1 MKRKIEQPFYTNT
14 ERNQISCIFEF
25 ADGSRAQA
33 MVNKMNGDDV
43 NPDWSEIIESF
54 GVDDIEQRT
63 KEVIEL
69 DVARQKEGLAGEKR
83 QFEEQ
88 LFNLKLEVFE
98 IPEIKASKNTKL
110 KSKIRRAK
118 KPLEVELW
126 AGVLLKSEWDI
137 SIAEEPKPAPV
148 AKKEPVTKKPSTKK
162 RATSKAPAKKAPSKN
177 EA

>member
-69 DVARQKEGLAGEKR
+69 DIARQKEGLAGEKR
-83 QFEEQ
+83 QFEEH
-88 LFNLKLEVFE
+88 LFNLKLEIFE

-118 KPLEVELW
+118 KPLEVQLW
-126 AGVLLKSEWDI
+126 AGVLLKTEWD
-137 SIAEEPKPAPV
+137 SSVTEEAKPAPV
-148 AKKEPVTKKPSTKK
+148 AKKEPATKK
-162 RATSKAPAKKAPSKN
+162 RATSKAAAKKAAPKN

>member
-1 MKRKIEQPFYTNT
+1 MKRKIEQPFYTSD

-43 NPDWSEIIESF
+43 NPDWSEIIETF

-69 DVARQKEGLAGEKR
+69 DIAKQKEGQAGKKR

-126 AGVLLKSEWDI
+126 AGVLLKTEWDS
-137 SIAEEPKPAPV
+137 SIAEEAKPAPV
-148 AKKEPVTKKPSTKK
+148 EKEPAVKKPATKK
-162 RATSKAPAKKAPSKN
+162 RTPRKKAVPKN

>member
-1 MKRKIEQPFYTNT
+1 MKRKIEQPYFTSK

-43 NPDWSEIIESF
+43 NPDWSDIIESF

-63 KEVIEL
+63 KEVIDL

-83 QFEEQ
+83 QFEEA

-126 AGVLLKSEWDI
+126 AGVLLKTEWDS
-137 SIAEEPKPAPV
+137 SIAEEPKSAPF
-148 AKKEPVTKKPSTKK
+148 AKKEPATKKPPTKK
-162 RATSKAPAKKAPSKN
+162 RATSKATAKKTAPKN

>member
-43 NPDWSEIIESF
+43 NPDWSEIIETF

-69 DVARQKEGLAGEKR
+69 DIARQKEGLAGEKR
-83 QFEEQ
+83 QFEEH

-126 AGVLLKSEWDI
+126 AGVLLKTEWDS

-148 AKKEPVTKKPSTKK
+148 KKPPTKK
-162 RATSKAPAKKAPSKN
+162 RAPRKKAAPKN

>member
-1 MKRKIEQPFYTNT
+1 MKRKIEQPFFTSD

-43 NPDWSEIIESF
+43 NPDWSEIIETF

-69 DVARQKEGLAGEKR
+69 DIARQKEGLAGEKR
-83 QFEEQ
+83 QFEEH

-126 AGVLLKSEWDI
+126 AGVLLKTEWDS

-148 AKKEPVTKKPSTKK
+148 KKPPTKK
-162 RATSKAPAKKAPSKN
+162 RAPRKKAAPKN

>member
-1 MKRKIEQPFYTNT
+1 MKRKIEWPFYTSD

-25 ADGSRAQA
+25 DDGSRAQA

-43 NPDWSEIIESF
+43 NPDWSEIIETF

-63 KEVIEL
+63 KEVIEM
-69 DVARQKEGLAGEKR
+69 DIARQKEGLAGEKR
-83 QFEEQ
+83 RFEEH

-118 KPLEVELW
+118 KPLEVQLW
-126 AGVLLKSEWDI
+126 ASVLLKSEWD
-137 SIAEEPKPAPV
+137 SSVTEEAKPASV
-148 AKKEPVTKKPSTKK
+148 KKSTTKK
-162 RATSKAPAKKAPSKN
+162 RAPLKKAAPKN